1 MMMGAVILIQAA
13 VSTAVVSSDEIRF
26 FPGSYFERRARADL
40 QRTAMDRWPGPSGL
54 IRLWDSGELGEEDRV
69 ALLLGA
75 AAHHDPRLLRL
86 YRAAVTSDSQRL
98 RQAGAYG
105 YHDLLGDRRPNVSRG
120 VDDAA
125 SERLSAEIRA
135 VYWTLR
141 RQSLVELWLQALLA
155 NEELGLP
162 GYEGVVPER
171 AATDCLSAIDR
182 VMASEDLQLLITAY
196 QISQT
201 RQHRIGLM
209 RLIEGMTLSRFIT
222 KPQGD
227 RAVWGQEVYDRALG
241 ELDASIERWTSRRC
255 RIGFRRV
262 VSANLERLGALGVD
276 PLHPDACY
284 VWGQIL
290 LLEEPAWWAIA
301 ARQLYSCGGRWSS
314 LSVLQA
320 DSAGNRARRDA
331 LIKWHRLDSRGSR
344 RR

>member
-1 MMMGAVILIQAA
+1 
-13 VSTAVVSSDEIRF
+13 
-26 FPGSYFERRARADL
+26 
-40 QRTAMDRWPGPSGL
+40 MDRWPGPSGL
-54 IRLWDSGELGEEDRV
+54 IELWDSGELDEEDRV

-86 YRAAVTSDSQRL
+86 YRAAVVSDSQRL

-135 VYWTLR
+135 VDWTLR
-141 RQSLVELWLQALLA
+141 RRSLIELWLQALLA

-162 GYEGVVPER
+162 GYEGVVPVR
-171 AATDCLSAIDR
+171 SSTDCVRAIDR
-182 VMASEDLQLLITAY
+182 VMAPEDLQLLITAY

-201 RQHRIGLM
+201 RRNRIGLL
-209 RLIEGMTLSRFIT
+209 RLVEGMTLSRFVV
-222 KPQGD
+222 KPKGD
-227 RAVWGQEVYDRALG
+227 RAVWGGEVYDRALR
-241 ELDASIERWTSRRC
+241 EFDASIERWSGRRC

-262 VSANLERLGALGVD
+262 VSSNLEKLGAVGVD
-276 PLHPDACY
+276 PLHPDACH

-290 LLEEPAWWAIA
+290 LLEEPTWWAIA
-301 ARQLYSCGGRWSS
+301 ARQLYSCGGRWSNM
-314 LSVLQA
+314 SVLQA
-320 DSAGNRARRDA
+320 DSADNRARRDA
-331 LIKWHRLDSRGSR
+331 LIKWHRLDGRRSR